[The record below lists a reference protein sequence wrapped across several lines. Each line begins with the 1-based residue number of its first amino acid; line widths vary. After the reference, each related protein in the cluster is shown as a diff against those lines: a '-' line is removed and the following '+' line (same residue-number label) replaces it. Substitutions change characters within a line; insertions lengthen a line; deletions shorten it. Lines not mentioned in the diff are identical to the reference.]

1 LKCKKGRDKEMKK
14 YIIIVFMGLLFLG
27 GCSRKEDVIAH
38 VNNRKITVE
47 DFKRRLEG
55 IPEYYMGFI
64 ATRGGKRQYL
74 SSMIKE
80 EVLLKKAYELNLDKK
95 QEVVKQLE
103 NLKREIMLAAAMD
116 ELQKSEITISD
127 QDLRSYYEKNKDKY
141 INPREV
147 KVSHILM
154 SSQNKAEEVLGKI
167 QRGTSF
173 GSMAR
178 EESIDT
184 VTAINGGDLGYIARG
199 EMSELAFEE
208 AIFELQRV
216 GQVSDIVKTQFGY
229 HIVKLTGKRRGN
241 KKSFEEAKE
250 NIKRILRQQR
260 FDSLIENYRKEYNVR
275 VDYNVLDSIKL
286 SNKDEYKE
294 EENDKEVN

>member
-1 LKCKKGRDKEMKK
+1 MKK